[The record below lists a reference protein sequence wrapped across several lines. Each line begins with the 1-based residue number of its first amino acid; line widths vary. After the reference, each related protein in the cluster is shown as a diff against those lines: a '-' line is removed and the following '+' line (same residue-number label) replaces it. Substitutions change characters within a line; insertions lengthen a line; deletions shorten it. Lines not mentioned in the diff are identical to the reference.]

1 MKKRFKKVVVMV
13 ICFVMA
19 TAILSAC
26 NGNTG
31 NTEDKPT
38 STTPT
43 EKPTEVVTTE
53 PTATEEPT
61 VTEAPTTEPT
71 TEPTTTVEQQTQDV
85 IIPLFDAPYESE
97 VRQVAPEQWNSNYE
111 QTYACYFPLIST
123 GNTVGDATI
132 YQFADSNYAARE
144 TFTLSNGAG
153 VTTEVAVY
161 LCVRENGASTIS
173 FEANVSTDSIDFVP
187 LFYNQTKQCLVGYS
201 GYNTDNPGFRE
212 VYWDN
217 VINITIPTDVDPAL
231 YGF

>member
-1 MKKRFKKVVVMV
+1 MKKALATLL
-13 ICFVMA
+13 CLVMA
-19 TAILSAC
+19 FGVLSGCSKA
-26 NGNTG
+26 NT
-31 NTEDKPT
+31 D
-38 STTPT
+38 S
-43 EKPTEVVTTE
+43 KPTEDS
-53 PTATEEPT
+53 ADSSIEEST
-61 VTEAPTTEPT
+61 TEAPTEEPT
-71 TEPTTTVEQQTQDV
+71 TEPTEQPTESVTTEPVAEEDV

-153 VTTEVAVY
+153 ATTEVAVY

-173 FEANVSTDSIDFVP
+173 FEANGSTDSIDFVP

>member
-53 PTATEEPT
+53 PTATE
-61 VTEAPTTEPT
+61 
-71 TEPTTTVEQQTQDV
+71 PTTTVEQQTQDV

-97 VRQVAPEQWNSNYE
+97 VRQVAPEQWNLNYE

-153 VTTEVAVY
+153 ATTEVAVY
-161 LCVRENGASTIS
+161 LCVRENGASAIS
-173 FEANVSTDSIDFVP
+173 FEANGSTDSIDFVP

-217 VINITIPTDVDPAL
+217 VINFTIPTDVDPAL